1 MSIGAQSRSQ
11 LQECGHKA
19 SWATLNGLCSQVSK
33 IWCKT
38 LKQTVGYQ
46 FFVQN
51 MSHFHLFK
59 NVTKSLGW
67 YRFHGWNSES
77 CGGQEWCPAIC
88 WRAGIHLTSPT
99 TSTVMFGDAQLGVLF
114 VSTQV
119 SQGTENPCRVNVEI
133 IRSFLG
139 GRKVKQSRHS
149 QPFRNFTP
157 NVSPL
162 VASCDCPMAEP
173 FQSKQ
178 VSYATVKIP
187 CSESPWPEY
196 IWVLLWNLQLSP
208 SMAMVSGAEN
218 FNCKFRIKMYEVQLL
233 WLITSCYVTLEKQ
246 SSFQGHGVLAGFFSL
261 KIMRSETYVLYKPYT
276 FCATS
281 KCAIYN
287 ATCMYTQNHDICIYS
302 Y

>member
-19 SWATLNGLCSQVSK
+19 SWATLNGLCCQSRAKKWSFKNLMWNSEANCGLSVFCSK
-33 IWCKT
+33 
-38 LKQTVGYQ
+38 QES
-46 FFVQN
+46 F
-51 MSHFHLFK
+51 SLFK
-59 NVTKSLGW
+59 NVTRSLGW

-77 CGGQEWCPAIC
+77 CGSQEWCPAIC

-99 TSTVMFGDAQLGVLF
+99 TTCDVWRWWQTLKPAEFLAGLVIC
-114 VSTQV
+114 VHKK

-139 GRKVKQSRHS
+139 GRKVSQSRHG

-162 VASCDCPMAEP
+162 VASCDCPMAEA

-208 SMAMVSGAEN
+208 SMAMLSGAEN
-218 FNCKFRIKMYEVQLL
+218 FNCKLRIKMYEVQLL
-233 WLITSCYVTLEKQ
+233 WLITSAMSHLRSNRLSKATEYWQ
-246 SSFQGHGVLAGFFSL
+246 FF
-261 KIMRSETYVLYKPYT
+261 
-276 FCATS
+276 FA
-281 KCAIYN
+281 
-287 ATCMYTQNHDICIYS
+287 
-302 Y
+302 